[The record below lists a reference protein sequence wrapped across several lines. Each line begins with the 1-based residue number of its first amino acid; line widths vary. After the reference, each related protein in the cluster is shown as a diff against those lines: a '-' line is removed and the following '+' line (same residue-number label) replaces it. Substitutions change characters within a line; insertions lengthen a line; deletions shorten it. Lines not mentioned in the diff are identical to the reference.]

1 MAYTFTI
8 DGDVFSGRTIPG
20 AARMRIYHQSSNSF
34 IAAFDPDTDT
44 LLGDQPRGSWTDVT
58 ADVNPDFL
66 KQIEPDVIAACRER
80 RLWFQQM
87 NQARLGR

>member
-34 IAAFDPDTDT
+34 IAAFDPDGDT
-44 LLGDQPRGSWTDVT
+44 LLGGQPSGSWIDVGVYV
-58 ADVNPDFL
+58 DPDFL
-66 KQIEPDVIAACRER
+66 KRIEPDVISACRDR
-80 RLWFQQM
+80 RLWFQKA
-87 NQARLGR
+87 NQERLGR